1 MANPVT
7 LSYSAAIAERPL
19 ASNRPIG
26 RALRLPIGNESLPLM
41 FLGPWVCRNRP
52 AMVGMVE
59 KLRDQFE
66 GAAP

>member
-26 RALRLPIGNESLPLM
+26 RALRLPIGNEALPLR
-41 FLGPWVCRNRP
+41 FLPWVCRNRP

-59 KLRDQFE
+59 ALRDQFE